1 MYGNGAGA
9 GSGSGAFPSPPDGGE
24 GGDAGLGGSF
34 VRTRALKS

>member
-9 GSGSGAFPSPPDGGE
+9 GSGSGVFPSSPDDEG

-34 VRTRALKS
+34 VRTKALKS